1 MRVTGCAV
9 LIVLM
14 MAISINVNG
23 QENQISSDIIWDTDR
38 SHSGTIIVS
47 SGYSLTIENSVIS
60 MEAGSRIVVEEGASL
75 MISESE
81 ITTPEPPKGIVG
93 FGHGIG
99 NSASSFMIPAS
110 DYDEDFRAFISPSEG
125 GSFFGFEFVV
135 NDDESIY
142 GNESELMLEF
152 DSDASDTWIT
162 VLGFPTSSV
171 GIAGLELEFDD
182 SNTIQIPGI
191 ELETR
196 NMRPYGAAAYEI
208 VSSGSV
214 HISGSSVLGGSLQL
228 DGNTIISQTVLN
240 RSTPIMAMSNVSN
253 MSLSNVSIGWSMD
266 DHDLRMG
273 PSTVLSANSV
283 DWTGGLTDRWER
295 RVGQQMVEFS
305 SSDVIYRVD
314 GLGYQQSNMGSL
326 ISDQN
331 GIGLVGSGI
340 ERVVEIGWALDSDE
354 YSQSP
359 IWAEEAFIITESFR
373 TAWNPQSEVQD
384 YGGRVAVDWNKST
397 IIAMAGSPDIVSWE
411 SPDILILSIDYGEN
425 LDADPNEGWRANL
438 TISNK
443 GNADAIVYFICDD
456 AQTGLRQSI
465 GDAYVGG
472 LVESDDTAIF
482 PINWTPAGEG
492 EMALTCKILTPSQL
506 VNENFWGGGSIT
518 TPLIDFLHSEEDDA
532 GSVVP
537 ALVAMAGV
545 GILIGAYLMRRSQST

>member
-14 MAISINVNG
+14 MALSINVNG

-38 SHSGTIIVS
+38 SHSGTITVS
-47 SGYSLTIENSVIS
+47 SGYSLTIENSVVS

-135 NDDESIY
+135 NDDKSIY

-228 DGNTIISQTVLN
+228 DGNTIISQTALN

-253 MSLSNVSIGWSMD
+253 LSLSNVSIGWSMD

-411 SPDILILSIDYGEN
+411 SPDIMILSIDYGEN

-472 LVESDDTAIF
+472 LVESDDTAVF

-537 ALVAMAGV
+537 ALVAMAGL
-545 GILIGAYLMRRSQST
+545 GTLIGAYLMKRSQST